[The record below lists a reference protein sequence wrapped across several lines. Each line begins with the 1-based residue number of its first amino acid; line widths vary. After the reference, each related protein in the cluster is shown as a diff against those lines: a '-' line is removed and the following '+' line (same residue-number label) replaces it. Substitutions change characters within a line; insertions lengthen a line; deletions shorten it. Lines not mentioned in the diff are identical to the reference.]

1 MTTSVPLTSASRP
14 GSRLRAVAAW
24 LVTVVALAFAIGPV
38 AAQDAPSVVVAT
50 LDQEALFLNSAF
62 GRRITRELERDRDA
76 LTRENRDIEAELID
90 EERALID
97 QRAALPAAEFAPLA
111 EAFDTKVERIREE
124 QDRKGR
130 ALQVRF
136 EEARQRFL
144 GEIGPILADLLRAR
158 GAQVLLDRGAVL
170 LAVEGVDITGAA
182 IAAIDD
188 RLGDGVEGPGVVPRQ
203 PDPAPDADVTPDGG
217 SPADLLQ
224 PR

>member
-1 MTTSVPLTSASRP
+1 MTTSAPLISASRHV
-14 GSRLRAVAAW
+14 SRMRAAAAR
-24 LVTVVALAFAIGPV
+24 LVTVVALACAPGPG
-38 AAQDAPSVVVAT
+38 AAQEPPPLAVAT

-62 GRRITRELERDRDA
+62 GRRITRELERDRDV
-76 LTRENRDIEAELID
+76 LSRENRDIEAELIA

-97 QRAALPAAEFAPLA
+97 QRAALPPAEFAPLA

-130 ALQVRF
+130 ALQLRF

-144 GEIGPILADLLRAR
+144 GEIGPVLAELLRAR

-188 RLGDGVEGPGVVPRQ
+188 RLGDGVEGPGAVPR
-203 PDPAPDADVTPDGG
+203 PPEMMPDADTDQGG
-217 SPADLLQ
+217 DAPADLLQ